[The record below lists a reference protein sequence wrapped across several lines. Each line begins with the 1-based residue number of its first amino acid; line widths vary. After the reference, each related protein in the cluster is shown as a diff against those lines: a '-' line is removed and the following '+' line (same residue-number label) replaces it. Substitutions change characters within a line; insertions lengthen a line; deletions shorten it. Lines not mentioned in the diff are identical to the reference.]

1 MQSRVSGCGVLI
13 TGKRW
18 IYRPENEVIHSQWRC
33 LGEETWSSPRKSE
46 VMEGVKLLAPSVA
59 GASSEGVSG
68 EVRTEGRGQGGS
80 CPSSV
85 SQGESSAVG

>member
-1 MQSRVSGCGVLI
+1 
-13 TGKRW
+13 
-18 IYRPENEVIHSQWRC
+18 
-33 LGEETWSSPRKSE
+33 
-46 VMEGVKLLAPSVA
+46 MEGVKLLAPSVA